1 MSVIQPVGRGDYFI
15 PREYRRRPNIEVILQ
30 DMESYIN
37 KRTLDVADREYVT
50 LMDNEYHLLKK
61 YRDKYN
67 AYVQN
72 IQRIDKQIAADSDF
86 LTASNLYV
94 VLKKA
99 CDNWRPKG
107 KTAMEEF
114 RELQNFTKLYSDLE
128 RSYGKDGGTYK
139 AIPNVH
145 TSILGQQPKD
155 EYSPRSQS
163 YESPRSDS
171 KALSISYVPIEAY
184 EKLERKLG
192 KQEEVIA
199 RKGAEI
205 NELRSRIGSI
215 SARDSF
221 PEHLSPT
228 KIADKFK
235 NLYEVEWYAAVGLIG
250 TKQGQRR
257 HQTSEEE
264 DYAIYKLLRII
275 RYGYTWC
282 KKLAAEQLDELSD
295 AMSQPVADPG
305 VKPAS
310 RLSNTVAKTPRT
322 GRLSSNLVL
331 QQAKDFRKQMA
342 VSSVDAVVDR
352 FKVEVIKDELGM
364 DTQQLSPTVIKFI
377 HKAAELLWYMCI
389 LDPPMYIAWPEYNEP
404 FDTTKYIFYKQK
416 DKGRKVKVP
425 VWPALYLQEKGQL
438 VTKGFAKGY

>member
-86 LTASNLYV
+86 LTASNLYI

-145 TSILGQQPKD
+145 TSIMGQQPKD

-331 QQAKDFRKQMA
+331 QQARDFRKQMA

-352 FKVEVIKDELGM
+352 FKVEVIKDEL
-364 DTQQLSPTVIKFI
+364 
-377 HKAAELLWYMCI
+377 E
-389 LDPPMYIAWPEYNEP
+389 
-404 FDTTKYIFYKQK
+404 
-416 DKGRKVKVP
+416 R
-425 VWPALYLQEKGQL
+425 
-438 VTKGFAKGY
+438 